1 MSAGVAK
8 HTDGRAGG
16 AGRGVPLRIYIT
28 GFMGSGKS
36 TVGPL
41 LADALGYEF
50 VDLDAVIEAKEG
62 QTIPGIFRQ
71 RGEQEFRAIERREVT
86 LLAARE
92 KIVVA
97 TGGGALTSPAT
108 LSALRAS
115 GILVYLRVPVEAL
128 FERLRGV
135 KGRPMIADG
144 SGGALG
150 DDDLRARISG
160 LLDARERLYLEADI
174 TVDAAGQTPGE
185 TAAAIRAAL
194 TQGQAR
200 GRRL

>member
-1 MSAGVAK
+1 MSAGGGK
-8 HTDGRAGG
+8 HLDGRAGG
-16 AGRGVPLRIYIT
+16 AGRGTQARIFIT

-41 LADALGYEF
+41 LATGLGYEF

-62 QTIPGIFRQ
+62 RTIPGIFRE
-71 RGEQEFRAIERREVT
+71 RGEQEFRAIELREIT

-97 TGGGALTSPAT
+97 MGGGALTSPAT
-108 LSALRAS
+108 LAALRGS
-115 GILVYLRVPVEAL
+115 GILVYLRVPVDTL

-135 KGRPMIADG
+135 KGRPMIANG

-150 DDDLRARISG
+150 DDDLRARISS
-160 LLDARERLYLEADI
+160 LLEVRERSYREADL
-174 TVDAAGQTPGE
+174 TVDAGGQTPGE
-185 TAAAIRAAL
+185 TAASILASLRARP
-194 TQGQAR
+194 QAP
-200 GRRL
+200 GS